1 MMQNH
6 AASPYYLCQN
16 IWKFNNILSILLRL
30 MKECNKMA
38 YYNHLQNL
46 HTHTT
51 YCDGINT
58 PEQIIL
64 TAIDKGFGSIG
75 FSGHSYMYYSE
86 GHSMSLEGTEKYK
99 AEISRLKNKYRD
111 QIDIFCGL
119 EFDMYSEIEL
129 KGYDYLIGPVHY
141 LKCDDKLVG
150 FDRSDKEVKNVIDT
164 YFDGDGMKYARAYY
178 QTLAELPNHGD
189 FDIIGHF
196 DIISKHSENVK
207 FFDET
212 ADKYKSLILEAADAL
227 RGRIPIFEVNTGAI
241 ARGYRTTPYPS
252 IFIMKELKNMGFGVC
267 ITSDCHDVR
276 YLECGFS
283 DGSELL
289 RECGFREKFILTE
302 CGFVSVCGNY
312 TVNMIGAEKPFLR
325 TTIRS

>member
-1 MMQNH
+1 MKGRHRGRLYVMRNH
-6 AASPYYLCQN
+6 AASPVIFDKTFGKCY
-16 IWKFNNILSILLRL
+16 NILRILLRQ
-30 MKECNKMA
+30 MKECNKMTDG
-38 YYNHLQNL
+38 NHLQNL

-64 TAIDKGFGSIG
+64 TAIDKGFGAIG

-99 AEISRLKNKYRD
+99 AEISLLKKKYRD
-111 QIDIFCGL
+111 QIDVFCGL

-129 KGYDYLIGPVHY
+129 KGYDYLIGSVHY
-141 LKCDDKLVG
+141 LKCGDKLVG
-150 FDRSDKEVKNVIDT
+150 FDRSEKEAKNVIDT

-178 QTLAELPNHGD
+178 QTLAELPDHGN

-283 DGSELL
+283 DCAELL
-289 RECGFREKFILTE
+289 KVCGFREKFILTE
-302 CGFVSVCGNY
+302 GGFVAV
-312 TVNMIGAEKPFLR
+312 PL
-325 TTIRS
+325 